1 MVWENVPH
9 IRKPIF
15 RVILPIRPHSFSLC
29 PAGMHVQN
37 RGDET
42 VFFSIRPV
50 SLCDLPHMGSTPSLS
65 RSKRGDREKV
75 RRHWQDNLKHGKT
88 DSMRC
93 FLVRSYLKQ
102 RLPVYSRLFPETIR
116 QNTCSA
122 IRMHPGI
129 DTGNVRRKL
138 PPTLYKGMQL
148 FMRTNIDYWPIY
160 HVRGR
165 FKSDPTDL

>member
-9 IRKPIF
+9 IQIPIL

-37 RGDET
+37 RRDET

-50 SLCDLPHMGSTPSLS
+50 SVICRTWGALHPFPVAREETMKRCDVT
-65 RSKRGDREKV
+65 DR
-75 RRHWQDNLKHGKT
+75 RMKHGKT

-116 QNTCSA
+116 QKTCSA

-129 DTGNVRRKL
+129 DTGNERRKL

-148 FMRTNIDYWPIY
+148 FMRTNIDY
-160 HVRGR
+160 
-165 FKSDPTDL
+165 